1 MSDEDRQQRIQEL
14 RRSLAPSLQSVEDTT
29 LPDGTTGRGIALRT
43 NRGTI
48 QAIIHEADAP
58 AGGAVMW
65 VCGARGGYAG
75 PAEGMYATLAE
86 ELTAGNV
93 TSLRLN
99 YRHPADLDECVWD
112 VLIGLELLR
121 SRGCARVALVGH
133 SFGGAV
139 VIAAAGFSP
148 EVAAVVALSSQTHGA
163 QGAPQVSPRLLLI
176 VHGTADTRLPPWCA
190 ERIHEWAREPK
201 ELVLYDGAEHGLLE
215 CKDELHGLLRRWLPE
230 KLRG

>member
-1 MSDEDRQQRIQEL
+1 MSDADRQQRIQEL
-14 RRSLAPSLQSVEDTT
+14 RLSRAPSLQAVEDTT

-65 VCGARGGYAG
+65 ACGARGGSAG

-99 YRHPADLDECVWD
+99 YRHPADMDESVWD

-121 SRGCARVALVGH
+121 SRGCVRVALVGH

-148 EVAAVVALSSQTHGA
+148 RSRRSWPSHPKPTAHRAL
-163 QGAPQVSPRLLLI
+163 PRY
-176 VHGTADTRLPPWCA
+176 HPGRC
-190 ERIHEWAREPK
+190 
-201 ELVLYDGAEHGLLE
+201 
-215 CKDELHGLLRRWLPE
+215 
-230 KLRG
+230 